1 MRNSEFR
8 TKGTYEKQGSRKM
21 RVVPEI
27 FWEKE
32 KPTAKAEHCE
42 QQGGAKRENFDVDRA
57 TKYAKMVIAG
67 EIGAGR
73 LVRLACKRHL
83 DDLKKSARKN
93 YPYYYDKES
102 AEIRLEFYRLCHHY
116 KGDCAGK
123 PMNPELWQC
132 FIQGS
137 VFGWK
142 RKSDNKRRFSEVYEQ
157 IGKKNGKSTD
167 AATTALYCMT
177 VDGES
182 GAEIYSAAT
191 SRDQAKIIF
200 ETARQMIMRSPE
212 LKEYVNVLT
221 SNINVPSTASKFEPV
236 SKEAGTLDG
245 KDVYV
250 GLIDELH
257 AHKNR
262 EVYDILK
269 GGTVARTQPLIWV
282 VTTAG
287 FNANGICR
295 ERYEYAKKV
304 LEGVFE
310 DDTLFAYIAQP
321 DEGDDILDPKN
332 FIKANPNLGVS
343 VKINDLKIKAKQA
356 REIPAAYNQFA
367 CKHMNMWVSS
377 SVAWMN
383 MDKWNNSGRGIEV
396 DLLHRRCYCGVDL
409 SAKLDLTSVVLDFP
423 LENGYYAALHH
434 SFIPEATMIEK
445 EHKDNVPYSAW
456 VRQGYLTAIPGEV
469 IEQQWI
475 MDYIMAQAKKYNIVE
490 IDYDP
495 WNASEFGQ
503 RMESEGF
510 TCVEV
515 RQGVYSLSE
524 PMKDVERL
532 AVQGKIVH
540 FGDPVLRWAVSNIV
554 ATADSNGNIKP
565 DKSKTT
571 QRIDPGAALITAHS
585 RAICDTYVDLEE
597 TIMSDDYIL

>member
-1 MRNSEFR
+1 MDR
-8 TKGTYEKQGSRKM
+8 T
-21 RVVPEI
+21 
-27 FWEKE
+27 
-32 KPTAKAEHCE
+32 
-42 QQGGAKRENFDVDRA
+42 
-57 TKYAKMVIAG
+57 TKYAKMVLAG
-67 EIGAGR
+67 EIKAGR
-73 LVRLACKRHL
+73 PVRLAAQRHL
-83 DDLKKSARKN
+83 DDLKKSKN
-93 YPYYYDKES
+93 KSFPYYFDKET
-102 AEIRLEFYRLCHHY
+102 AEIRLDFYNLCRQY
-116 KGDCAGK
+116 KGDSAGK
-123 PMNPELWQC
+123 PINPELWQC
-132 FIQGS
+132 FVQGS

-142 RKSDNKRRFSEVYEQ
+142 RKEDKLRRFTEVYEQ
-157 IGKKNGKSTD
+157 VGKKNGKSTD
-167 AATTALYCMT
+167 AASTALYCMT

-182 GAEIYSAAT
+182 GAEVYSAAT

-200 ETARQMIMRSPE
+200 ETARQMVMRSPE
-212 LKEYVNVLT
+212 LSEYVNVLT
-221 SNINVPSTASKFEPV
+221 NNINVPSTASKFEPV

-245 KDVYV
+245 RDVYL

-269 GGTVARTQPLIWV
+269 GGTVARSQPIIWV

-287 FNANGICR
+287 FDTNGICR
-295 ERYEYAKKV
+295 ERYDYAMKV
-304 LEGVFE
+304 LEGVIE

-321 DEGDDILDPKN
+321 DEGDDILNPEN

-343 VKINDLKIKAKQA
+343 VKMKDLMVKAKQA
-356 REIPAAYNQFA
+356 EEIPAAYNQFA
-367 CKHMNMWVSS
+367 CKHMNLWVSS
-377 SVAWMN
+377 SVKWMN
-383 MDKWNNSGRGIEV
+383 MEKWNRSGEGIEV
-396 DLLHRRCYCGVDL
+396 DLTHRRCYCGVDL
-409 SAKLDLTSVVLDFP
+409 SAKLDLTSVVFDFP
-423 LENGYYAALHH
+423 LGDGVYAVLHH

-475 MDYIMAQAKKYNIVE
+475 MEYIMAQSRKYQIVE

-503 RMESEGF
+503 RMEAEGF

-515 RQGVYSLSE
+515 RQGVYTLSE

-532 AVQGKIVH
+532 AVQGKLVH

-571 QRIDPGAALITAHS
+571 QRIDPGAAMITAHS
-585 RAICDTYVDLEE
+585 RAICDNYVDLEAA
-597 TIMSDDYIL
+597 IMDDDFIL

>member
-1 MRNSEFR
+1 M
-8 TKGTYEKQGSRKM
+8 
-21 RVVPEI
+21 
-27 FWEKE
+27 
-32 KPTAKAEHCE
+32 
-42 QQGGAKRENFDVDRA
+42 DRA
-57 TKYAKMVIAG
+57 TKYAKMILAG

-73 LVRLACKRHL
+73 PVKLACQRHL
-83 DDLKKSARKN
+83 NDLKRAKNKS
-93 YPYYYDKES
+93 YPYYYDAKT
-102 AEIRLEFYRLCHHY
+102 AEIRLEFYNLCHHY

-123 PMNPELWQC
+123 PITPELWQC
-132 FIQGS
+132 FVQGC

-142 RKSDNKRRFSEVYEQ
+142 RKSDHLRRFSEVYEQ

-167 AATTALYCMT
+167 AASTALYCMT

-200 ETARQMIMRSPE
+200 DTAKQMVARSPE
-212 LKEYVNVLT
+212 LKQYINVLT
-221 SNINVPSTASKFEPV
+221 NNMNVPASASKFEPV

-257 AHKNR
+257 AHKTR
-262 EVYDILK
+262 DVYDILK
-269 GGTVARTQPLIWV
+269 GGTVARSQPLIWV

-287 FNANGICR
+287 FDVNGICH
-295 ERYEYAKKV
+295 ERYEYAMKV
-304 LEGVFE
+304 LEGTLE

-321 DEGDDILDPKN
+321 DDGDDILDPKN

-343 VKINDLKIKAKQA
+343 VKVNDLKIKAKQA
-356 REIPAAYNQFA
+356 KEIPAAYNQFA

-377 SVAWMN
+377 SVKWMN
-383 MDKWNNSGRGIEV
+383 MDKWNRSGQGIDV
-396 DLLHRRCYCGVDL
+396 DLSFKRCYVGVDL
-409 SAKLDLTSVVLDFP
+409 SAKLDLTSVALVFP
-423 LENGYYAALHH
+423 LEDGYYAVLHH

-456 VRQGYLTAIPGEV
+456 VRKGYLTAIPGEV

-475 MDYIMAQAKKYNIVE
+475 IEYILSLAKKYNIVE

-495 WNASEFGQ
+495 WNATEFGQ
-503 RMESEGF
+503 RMENEGF

-515 RQGVYSLSE
+515 RQGVYTLSE

-532 AVQGKIVH
+532 AIQGKLIH
-540 FGDPVLRWAVSNIV
+540 FDDPVLRWAISNVV
-554 ATADSNGNIKP
+554 AVTDSNGNIKP

-571 QRIDPGAALITAHS
+571 QRIDPAAAMITAHS
-585 RAICDTYVDLEE
+585 RAICDTYVNLEE
-597 TIMSDDYIL
+597 VIMSDDYIL

>member
-1 MRNSEFR
+1 M
-8 TKGTYEKQGSRKM
+8 
-21 RVVPEI
+21 
-27 FWEKE
+27 
-32 KPTAKAEHCE
+32 
-42 QQGGAKRENFDVDRA
+42 DRA
-57 TKYAKMVIAG
+57 TKYAKMILAG

-73 LVRLACKRHL
+73 PVKLACQRHL
-83 DDLKKSARKN
+83 NDLKRAKNKS
-93 YPYYYDKES
+93 YPYYYDAKT
-102 AEIRLEFYRLCHHY
+102 AEIRLEFYNLCHHY

-123 PMNPELWQC
+123 PITPELWQC
-132 FIQGS
+132 FVQGC

-142 RKSDNKRRFSEVYEQ
+142 RKSDHLRRFSEVYEQ

-167 AATTALYCMT
+167 AASTALYCMT

-200 ETARQMIMRSPE
+200 DTAKQMVARSPE
-212 LKEYVNVLT
+212 LKQYINVLT
-221 SNINVPSTASKFEPV
+221 NNMNVPASASKFEPV

-257 AHKNR
+257 AHKTR
-262 EVYDILK
+262 DVYDILK
-269 GGTVARTQPLIWV
+269 GGTVARSQPLIWV

-287 FNANGICR
+287 FDVNGICH
-295 ERYEYAKKV
+295 ERYEYAMKV
-304 LEGVFE
+304 LEGTLE

-321 DEGDDILDPKN
+321 DDGDDILDPKN

-343 VKINDLKIKAKQA
+343 VKVNDLKIKAKQA
-356 REIPAAYNQFA
+356 KEIPAAYNQFA

-377 SVAWMN
+377 SVKWMN
-383 MDKWNNSGRGIEV
+383 MDKWNRSEQGIDV
-396 DLLHRRCYCGVDL
+396 DLSFKRCYVGVDL
-409 SAKLDLTSVVLDFP
+409 SAKLDLTSVALVFP
-423 LENGYYAALHH
+423 LENGYYAVLHH

-456 VRQGYLTAIPGEV
+456 VRKGYLTAIPGEV

-475 MDYIMAQAKKYNIVE
+475 IEYILSLAKKYNIVE

-495 WNASEFGQ
+495 WNATEFGQ
-503 RMESEGF
+503 RMENEGF

-515 RQGVYSLSE
+515 RQGVYTLSE

-532 AVQGKIVH
+532 AIQGKLIH
-540 FGDPVLRWAVSNIV
+540 FDDPVLRWAISNVV
-554 ATADSNGNIKP
+554 AVTDSNGNIKP

-571 QRIDPGAALITAHS
+571 QRIDPAAAMITAHS
-585 RAICDTYVDLEE
+585 RAICDTYVNLEE
-597 TIMSDDYIL
+597 VIMSDDYIL

>member
-1 MRNSEFR
+1 MDR
-8 TKGTYEKQGSRKM
+8 T
-21 RVVPEI
+21 
-27 FWEKE
+27 
-32 KPTAKAEHCE
+32 
-42 QQGGAKRENFDVDRA
+42 
-57 TKYAKMVIAG
+57 TKYAKMVLAG
-67 EIGAGR
+67 EIKAGKP
-73 LVRLACKRHL
+73 VRLAAQRHL
-83 DDLKKSARKN
+83 DDLKKSKN
-93 YPYYYDKES
+93 KSFPYYFDKET
-102 AEIRLEFYRLCHHY
+102 AEIRLDFYNLCRQY
-116 KGDCAGK
+116 KGDSAGK
-123 PMNPELWQC
+123 PINPELWQC
-132 FIQGS
+132 FVQGC

-142 RKSDNKRRFSEVYEQ
+142 RKEDKLRRFTEVYEQ
-157 IGKKNGKSTD
+157 VGKKNGKSTD
-167 AATTALYCMT
+167 AASTALYCMT

-182 GAEIYSAAT
+182 GAEVYSAAT

-200 ETARQMIMRSPE
+200 ETARQMVMRSPE
-212 LKEYVNVLT
+212 LSEYVNVLT
-221 SNINVPSTASKFEPV
+221 NNINVPSTASKFEPV

-245 KDVYV
+245 RDVYL

-269 GGTVARTQPLIWV
+269 GGTVARSQPIIWV

-287 FNANGICR
+287 FDTNGICR
-295 ERYEYAKKV
+295 ERYDYAMKV
-304 LEGVFE
+304 LEGVIE

-321 DEGDDILDPKN
+321 DEGDDILNPEN
-332 FIKANPNLGVS
+332 FVKANPNLGVS
-343 VKINDLKIKAKQA
+343 VKMKDLMTKAKQA
-356 REIPAAYNQFA
+356 TEIPAAYNQFA
-367 CKHMNMWVSS
+367 CKHMNLWVSS
-377 SVAWMN
+377 SVKWMN
-383 MDKWNNSGRGIEV
+383 MEKWNRSGEGIGV
-396 DLLHRRCYCGVDL
+396 DLTHRRCYCGVDL
-409 SAKLDLTSVVLDFP
+409 SAKLDLTSVVFDFP
-423 LENGYYAALHH
+423 LGDGVYAVLHH

-475 MDYIMAQAKKYNIVE
+475 MEYIMAQSRKYQIVE

-503 RMESEGF
+503 RMEAEGF

-515 RQGVYSLSE
+515 RQGVYTLSE

-532 AVQGKIVH
+532 AVQGKLVH

-571 QRIDPGAALITAHS
+571 QRIDPGAAMITAHS
-585 RAICDTYVDLEE
+585 RAICDNYVDLEAA
-597 TIMSDDYIL
+597 IMDDDFIL

>member
-1 MRNSEFR
+1 M
-8 TKGTYEKQGSRKM
+8 
-21 RVVPEI
+21 VLADEI
-27 FWEKE
+27 
-32 KPTAKAEHCE
+32 
-42 QQGGAKRENFDVDRA
+42 
-57 TKYAKMVIAG
+57 IAG
-67 EIGAGR
+67 K

-83 DDLKKSARKN
+83 EDLKKSKN
-93 YPYYYDKES
+93 KSFPYYYDKEA
-102 AEIRLEFYRLCHHY
+102 AEIRLEFYKLCHHY
-116 KGDCAGK
+116 KGEFAGK
-123 PMNPELWQC
+123 SVEPELWQC
-132 FIQGS
+132 FIQGC

-142 RKSDNKRRFSEVYEQ
+142 RKSDNLRRFSEVYEQ
-157 IGKKNGKSTD
+157 IAKKNGKSTD

-200 ETARQMIMRSPE
+200 ETARQMISKSPE
-212 LKEYVNVLT
+212 LKSFVNVLAN
-221 SNINVPSTASKFEPV
+221 NINVPATASKFEPV

-245 KDVYV
+245 RDVYV

-269 GGTVARTQPLIWV
+269 GGTVARLQPLIWV

-287 FNANGICR
+287 FNVNGICR
-295 ERYEYAKKV
+295 ERYEYSKKV
-304 LEGVFE
+304 LEGVLE

-343 VKINDLKIKAKQA
+343 VKIADLKTKAKQA
-356 REIPAAYNQFA
+356 KEIPAAYNQFA

-377 SVAWMN
+377 FSAWLK
-383 MDKWNNSGRGIEV
+383 MDKWINSGKGIDV
-396 DLLHRRCYCGVDL
+396 SKNDLSHKRCYCGVDL
-409 SAKLDLTSVVLDFP
+409 SAKLDLTSVILDFP
-423 LENGYYAALHH
+423 LDDGYYAIIHH

-445 EHKDNVPYSAW
+445 EKKDNVPYSAW

-469 IEQQWI
+469 IEQEWI
-475 MDYIMAQAKKYNIVE
+475 MQYIETQAKKYNIVE

-503 RMESEGF
+503 RMENNGF
-510 TCVEV
+510 VCVEV

-524 PMKDVERL
+524 PMKDIERL
-532 AVQGKIVH
+532 AVQGKIIH
-540 FGDPVLRWAVSNIV
+540 YDDPVLKWAVSNV
-554 ATADSNGNIKP
+554 TASADSNGNIKP
-565 DKSKTT
+565 DKSKAT
-571 QRIDPGAALITAHS
+571 QRIDPAAAMITAHS
-585 RAICDTYVDLEE
+585 RAICDTYVDLER
-597 TIMSDDYIL
+597 TIMSSEYVL

>member
-1 MRNSEFR
+1 M
-8 TKGTYEKQGSRKM
+8 
-21 RVVPEI
+21 
-27 FWEKE
+27 
-32 KPTAKAEHCE
+32 
-42 QQGGAKRENFDVDRA
+42 DRA
-57 TKYAKMVIAG
+57 TKYAKMVLAG
-67 EIGAGR
+67 EIIAGK
-73 LVRLACKRHL
+73 LVKLAARRHL
-83 DDLKKSARKN
+83 DDLKKAQRKG
-93 YPYYYDKES
+93 YPYYYDKQA
-102 AEIRLEFYRLCHHY
+102 AEIRLEFYQLCRHY

-123 PMNPELWQC
+123 PISPELWQC
-132 FIQGS
+132 FIQGC

-142 RKSDNKRRFSEVYEQ
+142 RKADKKRRFSEVYEQ
-157 IGKKNGKSTD
+157 IAKKNGKSTD

-200 ETARQMIMRSPE
+200 ETARQMVSKSPE
-212 LKEYVNVLT
+212 LKSFMNVYT
-221 SNINVPSTASKFEPV
+221 NNISVPSTASKFEPV

-287 FNANGICR
+287 FNTNGICH

-304 LEGVFE
+304 LEGTLE

-343 VKINDLKIKAKQA
+343 VKINDLKIKARQA

-377 SVAWMN
+377 STQWMN
-383 MDKWNNSGRGIEV
+383 MDKWNRSGSGIDV
-396 DLLHRRCYCGVDL
+396 DLSHKRCYCGVDL
-409 SAKLDLTSVVLDFP
+409 SAKLDLTSVVFDFP
-423 LENGYYAALHH
+423 LENGYYAILQH
-434 SFIPEATMIEK
+434 SFIPEETMIEK
-445 EHKDNVPYSAW
+445 ERKDSVPYSAW

-469 IEQQWI
+469 IEQEWI
-475 MDYIMAQAKKYNIVE
+475 MEYIKAQAKKYNIVE

-503 RMESEGF
+503 RMENDGF

-532 AVQGKIVH
+532 AVQGKIIH
-540 FGDPVLRWAVSNIV
+540 FDDPVLRWAVSNVV
-554 ATADSNGNIKP
+554 ASADSNGNIRP

-571 QRIDPGAALITAHS
+571 QRIDPAAAMITAHS
-585 RAICDTYVDLEE
+585 RAITDTYVNLEE
-597 TIMSDDYIL
+597 TIMSDEYVL

>member
-1 MRNSEFR
+1 M
-8 TKGTYEKQGSRKM
+8 
-21 RVVPEI
+21 
-27 FWEKE
+27 
-32 KPTAKAEHCE
+32 
-42 QQGGAKRENFDVDRA
+42 DRA
-57 TKYAKMVIAG
+57 TKYAKMILAG

-73 LVRLACKRHL
+73 PVKLACQRHL
-83 DDLKKSARKN
+83 NDLKRAKNKS
-93 YPYYYDKES
+93 YPYYYDAKT
-102 AEIRLEFYRLCHHY
+102 AEIRLEFYSLCHHY

-123 PMNPELWQC
+123 PITPELWQC
-132 FIQGS
+132 FVQGC

-142 RKSDNKRRFSEVYEQ
+142 RKSDHLRRFSEVYEQ

-167 AATTALYCMT
+167 AASTALYCMT

-200 ETARQMIMRSPE
+200 DTAKQMVARSPE
-212 LKEYVNVLT
+212 LKQYINVLT
-221 SNINVPSTASKFEPV
+221 NNMNVPASASKFEPV

-257 AHKNR
+257 AHKTR
-262 EVYDILK
+262 DVYDILK
-269 GGTVARTQPLIWV
+269 GGTVARSQPLIWV

-287 FNANGICR
+287 FDVNGICH
-295 ERYEYAKKV
+295 ERYEYAMKV
-304 LEGVFE
+304 LEGTLE

-321 DEGDDILDPKN
+321 DDGDDILDPKN

-343 VKINDLKIKAKQA
+343 VKVNDLKIKAKQA
-356 REIPAAYNQFA
+356 KEIPAAYNQFA

-377 SVAWMN
+377 SVKWMN
-383 MDKWNNSGRGIEV
+383 MDKWNRSGQGIDV
-396 DLLHRRCYCGVDL
+396 DLSFKRCYVGVDL
-409 SAKLDLTSVVLDFP
+409 SAKLDLTSVALVFP
-423 LENGYYAALHH
+423 LEDGYYAVLHH

-475 MDYIMAQAKKYNIVE
+475 IEYILSLAKKYNIVE

-495 WNASEFGQ
+495 WNATEFGQ
-503 RMESEGF
+503 RMENEGF

-515 RQGVYSLSE
+515 RQGVYTLSE

-532 AVQGKIVH
+532 AIQGKLIH
-540 FGDPVLRWAVSNIV
+540 FDDPVLRWAISNVV
-554 ATADSNGNIKP
+554 AVTDSNGNIKP

-571 QRIDPGAALITAHS
+571 QRIDPAAAMITAHS
-585 RAICDTYVDLEE
+585 RAICDTYVNLEE
-597 TIMSDDYIL
+597 VIMSDDYIL